1 MNILLRMGCMDMK
14 NNINNYYELA
24 KNTLSEKR
32 YTHSVNVAK
41 AAVTLANKYG
51 VDEEKAQIAGIL
63 HDITKELK
71 FENQLQMLESGGI
84 ILDDVCKNSP
94 QLLHAVT
101 GMVYCRDVLGITD
114 DDILNAIRYHTTAR
128 ANMSL
133 LEKILFIADFI
144 SDERDYPDVDIMR
157 AECEKSLED
166 GMLYGLGFVIPDLV
180 RRKRAIHPDALAA
193 FNELVFTINRN
204 LKG

>member
-1 MNILLRMGCMDMK
+1 MNVND
-14 NNINNYYELA
+14 YYELA
-24 KNTLSEKR
+24 KETLSEKR
-32 YTHSVNVAK
+32 FIHSRNVA
-41 AAVTLANKYG
+41 AAAMRLASKYG
-51 VDEEKAQIAGIL
+51 EDIKKAEIAGIL
-63 HDITKELK
+63 HDITKELNI
-71 FENQLQMLESGGI
+71 ENQLQLIDSGGI
-84 ILDDVCKNSP
+84 ILDDICKKSP
-94 QLLHAVT
+94 QLFHAIT

-114 DDILNAIRYHTTAR
+114 TDILSAIRFHTTAR

-180 RRKRAIHPDALAA
+180 KRNRAVHPDAIAA
-193 FNELVFTINRN
+193 YNELVLSRI
-204 LKG
+204 